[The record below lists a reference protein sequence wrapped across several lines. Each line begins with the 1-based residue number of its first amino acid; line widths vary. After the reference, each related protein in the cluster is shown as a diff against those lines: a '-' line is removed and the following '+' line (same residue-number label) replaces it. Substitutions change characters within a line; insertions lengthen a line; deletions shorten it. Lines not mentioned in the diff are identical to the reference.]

1 MKHKPGKANGNADV
15 LSRNPSGVGQ
25 VGLVETEGNEQ
36 DCLSDLAVVCREQ
49 LEDPKL
55 DLTVRYLTD
64 GTLPLDQ
71 DMARRVVDE
80 NS

>member
-1 MKHKPGKANGNADV
+1 M
-15 LSRNPSGVGQ
+15 
-25 VGLVETEGNEQ
+25 ETEGNEQ

-55 DLTVRYLTD
+55 DLMVRYLTD